1 MTSVLLACRCLR
13 LQAGF
18 RHLWQ
23 HKRVIAK
30 THYEVLG
37 VSRKATQD
45 EIKAAYINLSK
56 QLHPDMNK
64 SDPKFHEKF
73 VRVNEAY
80 NVLGKPSL
88 RRDYDMTF
96 GPQSSRNPYSTAEE
110 RIFEQQ
116 FGYKPPRQSQ
126 ETASGPSQYGYDSE
140 TGKRAFY
147 DETILPQRPY
157 QINRKGLMKM
167 VLQIVCFAVIVNF
180 TLLQFYLKRYHRN
193 KDAIDARSRRILQE
207 YEENVRY
214 NREHPGALK
223 EKLKLAM
230 DENKARKT

>member
-1 MTSVLLACRCLR
+1 MTSVLLLCRCQI
-13 LQAGF
+13 LQASF

-23 HKRVIAK
+23 HKRFLAK

-56 QLHPDMNK
+56 QLHPDLNK

-80 NVLGKPSL
+80 NVLCKPSL

-96 GPQSSRNPYSTAEE
+96 GPQISGSPYSRTEE

-126 ETASGPSQYGYDSE
+126 ETDSGPNQSGYDSK
-140 TGKRAFY
+140 TGKRIFY

-157 QINRKGLMKM
+157 QINRKGLMKL
-167 VLQIVCFAVIVNF
+167 VLQIICFAVIVNVTF
-180 TLLQFYLKRYHRN
+180 LQFYMKRYQKN
-193 KDAIDARSRRILQE
+193 KEAADARSRRILQE
-207 YEENVRY
+207 YEESIRFH
-214 NREHPGALK
+214 REHPEALK
-223 EKLKLAM
+223 EQLKSM
-230 DENKARKT
+230 DKTKTGKR